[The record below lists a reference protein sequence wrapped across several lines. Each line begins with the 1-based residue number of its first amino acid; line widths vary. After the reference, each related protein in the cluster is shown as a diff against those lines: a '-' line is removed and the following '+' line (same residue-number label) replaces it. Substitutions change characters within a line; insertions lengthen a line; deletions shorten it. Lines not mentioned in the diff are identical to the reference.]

1 MPASG
6 KTRPRGYRRFLT
18 ISTGFFGCA
27 KATPGPRVLSV
38 DRLLNRILSRILNRQ
53 VRLAFSVG
61 RPGINHAG
69 QHPMIAP
76 GTNLK
81 GRSDVP
87 LILHCHIPKTAGI
100 TVSAGLKRSFELC
113 HIHHY
118 HPDPLYILTPE
129 VLEDL
134 LEINP
139 ALLSISSH
147 HLRSFPLGVGGRP
160 TFLVTFL
167 RRPEDVFVSQ
177 LRFVQREFSFL
188 SAEIKSAWPRHT
200 PGLPLRELA
209 RQYLDGVAAFQD
221 YCPQTRFFCN
231 PTAAA
236 KLGFGDGHKY
246 GAASYEMASSILN
259 GFHFVGIVEEMKK
272 SLEVLTDLLLA
283 CGIRAYFDLRLKLNS
298 SQAKARP
305 AWLTPDDEVGRR
317 VLEASA
323 SDRLL
328 HEEYRVSLLK
338 SHCDLRKRRWL
349 GFKPAATD
357 AKQAFGISWRTGTR
371 SLANSAQLYFSR
383 QTDHTEKPF
392 TTPLCSDLLELR
404 AAKPVADQMK
414 VPGLVH

>member
-1 MPASG
+1 
-6 KTRPRGYRRFLT
+6 
-18 ISTGFFGCA
+18 
-27 KATPGPRVLSV
+27 
-38 DRLLNRILSRILNRQ
+38 
-53 VRLAFSVG
+53 
-61 RPGINHAG
+61 
-69 QHPMIAP
+69 MIAQ

-100 TVSAGLKRSFELC
+100 TVSAGLKRSFQLC
-113 HIHHY
+113 HLHHY

-147 HLRSFPLGVGGRP
+147 HLRSFPLSVAGRP

-167 RRPEDVFVSQ
+167 RNPEDVFLSQ

-188 SAEIKSAWPRHT
+188 SAEIKSAWPRDT
-200 PGLPLRELA
+200 PGLPLRDLA
-209 RQYLDGVAAFQD
+209 GQYLDGVAAFQD
-221 YCPQTRFFCN
+221 HCPQTRFFCN

-236 KLGFGDGHKY
+236 KRGFGDGHQY
-246 GAASYEMASSILN
+246 GAAAYEMASSILS

-272 SLEVLTDLLLA
+272 SLEVLTDLLSA
-283 CGIRAYFDLRLKLNS
+283 YGIRAYFDLRLKLNS
-298 SQAKARP
+298 SHAKARP
-305 AWLTPDDEVGRR
+305 AWLTPDDEIGRR

-323 SDRLL
+323 NDRLL
-328 HEEYRVSLLK
+328 HERYRLSLLK
-338 SHCDLRKRRWL
+338 LHSDLRKRRWL

-357 AKQAFGISWRTGTR
+357 AKQAFGISWSAGTS
-371 SLANSAQLYFSR
+371 SLANSAHLYLSR
-383 QTDHTEKPF
+383 RTDHIEEPF
-392 TTPLCSDLLELR
+392 TSPLCSDLLELC